1 MEDELEYQDFTD
13 PSEEFPVSNAESGI
27 ICIYD
32 IYHFLLQQSGITLCM
47 VLIVYQRAKETI

>member
-32 IYHFLLQQSGITLCM
+32 IYHFLLQ
-47 VLIVYQRAKETI
+47 

>member
-27 ICIYD
+27 ICIFRA
-32 IYHFLLQQSGITLCM
+32 ILTTCSGAC
-47 VLIVYQRAKETI
+47 